1 MLALLAT
8 VIMQM
13 TELLK
18 LVRSLKM
25 KCGVNVFI
33 VRLEHAILYPEY
45 ITKTSTASKLC

>member
-25 KCGVNVFI
+25 TCGVNVFI
-33 VRLEHAILYPEY
+33 VRLEHAIN
-45 ITKTSTASKLC
+45 TKTSTASKLC